1 MKFKDTDIIDYKLLG
16 KRIKEKRVQKGKTQ
30 EQVGEMLEISN
41 EYVSKLETG
50 SVRISLRRLAE
61 ISLLLDVPI
70 DFFITGIIKEAPEYK
85 ENELIKTL
93 EDLSSKEKDV
103 IYNVIKQIKTLRR

>member
-1 MKFKDTDIIDYKLLG
+1 MKIKDTDIIDYKLLG

-30 EQVGEMLEISN
+30 EQIGEMLEISN

-61 ISLLLDVPI
+61 ISLILDTPVEY
-70 DFFITGIIKEAPEYK
+70 FISGVITEAPAYK
-85 ENELIKTL
+85 ANELIKTL
-93 EDLSSKEKDV
+93 EDLTPKEKDV
-103 IYNVIKQIKTLRR
+103 IYNVINQIKTLRK